1 MLLNDD
7 MYVELARHVA
17 REAEK
22 QPAEKRIDFLF
33 RRFLTRPP
41 KAAETKLMDQFLS
54 AQLERLENRK
64 LDAAKLTGDKKASGD
79 QAALFLLARSIMNLD
94 EVITRQ

>member
-1 MLLNDD
+1 M
-7 MYVELARHVA
+7 ARHAA

-22 QPAEKRIDFLF
+22 QPVGKRIGFLF

-54 AQLERLENRK
+54 AQLKRLENRK

>member
-1 MLLNDD
+1 
-7 MYVELARHVA
+7 
-17 REAEK
+17 
-22 QPAEKRIDFLF
+22 
-33 RRFLTRPP
+33 
-41 KAAETKLMDQFLS
+41 MDQFLS
-54 AQLERLENRK
+54 AQLKRLENRK